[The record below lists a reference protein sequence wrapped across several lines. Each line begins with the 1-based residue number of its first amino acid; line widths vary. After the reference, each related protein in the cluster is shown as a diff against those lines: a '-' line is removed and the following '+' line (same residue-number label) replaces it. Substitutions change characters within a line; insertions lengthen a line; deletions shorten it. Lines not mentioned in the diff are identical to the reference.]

1 MTDRLLAEYLSSEL
15 SNCFGYS
22 IDVDVNRIYEGLQ
35 LLIGP
40 TITSPETGFT
50 NEIIIGFGYVKAE
63 LQIHNFAGQ
72 LVSFMK
78 NAGVEQK
85 RLFSRYADELTKIG
99 AQLLFKLDDN
109 EVDYTNIREWPSDWS
124 DIIFSFEVPDFHV
137 DINESTQPA
146 TYQLARNFLGCVL
159 SLCQSEIDRGDI
171 GNVEG
176 NEKYRIVKQYERSR
190 LNRALCIEKFGY
202 DCQACGMN
210 FRERYGD
217 LGRDY
222 IHVHH
227 VVPLSEMGE
236 AYVLDPTKDL
246 VPLCP
251 NCHAMAHQ
259 HDPVLLP
266 HELKNILNKRDY

>member
-137 DINESTQPA
+137 DINESTQP
-146 TYQLARNFLGCVL
+146 
-159 SLCQSEIDRGDI
+159 
-171 GNVEG
+171 
-176 NEKYRIVKQYERSR
+176 
-190 LNRALCIEKFGY
+190 
-202 DCQACGMN
+202 
-210 FRERYGD
+210 
-217 LGRDY
+217 
-222 IHVHH
+222 
-227 VVPLSEMGE
+227 
-236 AYVLDPTKDL
+236 
-246 VPLCP
+246 
-251 NCHAMAHQ
+251 
-259 HDPVLLP
+259 
-266 HELKNILNKRDY
+266 